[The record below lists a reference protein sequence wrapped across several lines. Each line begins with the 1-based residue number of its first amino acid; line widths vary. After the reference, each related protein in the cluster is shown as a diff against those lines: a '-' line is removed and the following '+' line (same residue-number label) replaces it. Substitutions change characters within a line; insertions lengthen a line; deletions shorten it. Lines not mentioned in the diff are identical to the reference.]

1 MGVDNAS
8 KNSKYVKSFSKV
20 YSRWESRSRCC
31 GWILRF
37 FFLPVRSC
45 VKLFSVRSYSMSWC
59 GAISPEVTTPL
70 KNFIAFGL
78 IWTTCTSLFCTDW
91 MVCPNKS
98 VKRPFTVDLH
108 LQSLLHDAME
118 AKFLD
123 LNKPWSCKYGKQK
136 KWTRMTAFLWLHDC
150 TQKQNDSPYYSSI
163 DWWCKWLS
171 PSRKTKFRHF
181 ATMVRGSHT
190 FPLYWN

>member
-1 MGVDNAS
+1 MILHPYAVKMFTLSFLLFLSHSTKVLGVVNAS

-20 YSRWESRSRCC
+20 YSRWGSRSRCC
-31 GWILRF
+31 GWILL

-45 VKLFSVRSYSMSWC
+45 VKLFFVRSYSMCWC
-59 GAISPEVTTPL
+59 GAISPEVTTIL

-78 IWTTCTSLFCTDW
+78 IWTTCTSLFCAAW

-118 AKFLD
+118 ANFLD
-123 LNKPWSCKYGKQK
+123 LNKPWSCKYN
-136 KWTRMTAFLWLHDC
+136 TYDSFPMTAWL
-150 TQKQNDSPYYSSI
+150 
-163 DWWCKWLS
+163 LS
-171 PSRKTKFRHF
+171 ETKR
-181 ATMVRGSHT
+181 
-190 FPLYWN
+190 